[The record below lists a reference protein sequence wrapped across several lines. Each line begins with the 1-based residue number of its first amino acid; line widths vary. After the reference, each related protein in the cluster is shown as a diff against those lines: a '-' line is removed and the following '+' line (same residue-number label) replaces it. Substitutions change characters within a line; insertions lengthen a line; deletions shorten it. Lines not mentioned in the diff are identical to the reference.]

1 MNYPLYQQALTHG
14 VNLLLIALLTLLF
27 LQWGL
32 GIKQQQP
39 AGKRFSL
46 LGWQPWWVKIR
57 TTTPRC
63 TYSFGP
69 FPFRWIAQRH
79 QAGYCE
85 DLELEQ
91 AQGIDVEILQDEPMQ
106 LTLAEEFD

>member
-1 MNYPLYQQALTHG
+1 MNYLLYQQALTHSI
-14 VNLLLIALLTLLF
+14 NLLIVALLTLLA

-39 AGKRFSL
+39 PGKRFSL

-57 TTTPRC
+57 TTNPRC
-63 TYSFGP
+63 TYYFGP

-79 QAGYCE
+79 QGGYRE
-85 DLELEQ
+85 DLALEKP
-91 AQGIDVEILQDEPMQ
+91 QGIDMAILQDTPRQ
-106 LTLAEEFD
+106 LTRLEEFD